1 MTEVQYRD
9 VREIRDVVET
19 FERCDFA
26 LAEFT
31 HARHLTVACW
41 CLCTFSR
48 EAALEHMRRGLQNFI
63 AHHRKEGYHET
74 ITRFWM
80 DLLANYLYQ
89 CPQAAT
95 LTSKVNGALQ
105 QFASKDVLFSYYS
118 RDRVMSDAA
127 RAAWIEPDL
136 RPIADSGEA
145 SESEFRHIPETLDG
159 RA

>member
-1 MTEVQYRD
+1 MTEVQYLD
-9 VREIRDVVET
+9 VREIRDVVER

-41 CLCTFSR
+41 YLSTFSR
-48 EAALEHMRRGLQNFI
+48 QDALERMQRGLQNFI
-63 AHHRKEGYHET
+63 AHHGKQGYHET

-80 DLLANYLYQ
+80 ELLAHYLCQ
-89 CPQAAT
+89 CPQAVT
-95 LTSKVNGALQ
+95 LTSKVNEALR
-105 QFASKDVLFSYYS
+105 QFARKDVLYSFYS

-136 RPIADSGEA
+136 SPIGSAGA
-145 SESEFRHIPETLDG
+145 SKLEFSCILETL
-159 RA
+159 AEQS